1 MARQPQEAWW
11 ERLQAQL
18 QEQDVIIEAQRDTE
32 QQLRERAAAV
42 LGALETVSQD
52 ARRIDE
58 SLSQCEQ
65 EERLKRQRAQGF
77 CRRTIQLLDSRVQD
91 ALVHSSA
98 LAQTVTR
105 LAPAEAEWAR
115 SDGALLQQVADNIRG
130 VAQSLE
136 GASLELHRSLVTR
149 CGENMDIVDSVVSAH
164 KDSVAS
170 LVKQWNAVRDE
181 SNATAE
187 ELATQ
192 ARLAAQ
198 GAQTWGDEALA
209 RLEAS
214 GSVVDSAHKAHTTA
228 VTAAHA
234 AMDETLSHLGQLL
247 VEHNE
252 GVSAVTTVLTEHV
265 GAIRDQSDFGE
276 AGHISQL
283 LQAQRT
289 HIDAVVSSVRSIGR
303 EAVTHTEGLGQCAA
317 DSASATT
324 RALELVQ
331 EQRHTVQQ
339 LVDGQQELCAAA
351 RATLNIQSREVEAL
365 GLADS
370 TGCAARLAHV
380 AEISDAMR
388 NACTQL
394 RDSKLINQ
402 HTANLS
408 AAQKQQDESSTM
420 QLDML
425 GALSSGLEAAITM
438 DLGANTAAGSGEAL
452 VEDEVLAAVN
462 QASKQV
468 ENETAAV
475 LESLK
480 QQAQQLHVASQHL
493 DVLTVTTREARQ
505 REATTNMLADIQ
517 SAHKRAQHGAVA
529 AVVAGMDT
537 LLKEQL
543 TKMSESVEQKTK
555 QAIQEHL
562 DKLVREQQAEL
573 TALQHAQRE
582 AVEMSSVIQT
592 DLSTMKAS
600 QTSHGKTICGRTT
613 KLGSRVRNAV
623 KKLGL
628 LLEEIAAIEEHA
640 QSSHTAALS
649 STEGLLNET
658 AQRSAM
664 TSTVASDIEA
674 AATVLEKLREEVT
687 SAGRSYSEQVKTL
700 GEHGRNNTTNIEKL
714 DADVQMSAKR
724 VLGTIEALDNHVVH
738 TASDATQLYESLQR
752 QASEWMASL
761 PALEQSTAVMLDDN
775 GKIAEADTDRLENL
789 LASGT
794 AALSSMA
801 DLQANDAV
809 STCLSNLE
817 EQNTSVKHG
826 TEESARRYA
835 SRVADALQAEV
846 EQVQARLAPNHL
858 HKVDELQR
866 VLSEHLNAGADAAF
880 NTAAETDRVVSACTL
895 STRAWDQYRVS
906 HKQHCD
912 DMQTRSAALETVV
925 SECMQHQIQHN
936 SGSGNARLE
945 TARDIVESIHQYA
958 EKERTDA
965 QSLVAQVSDFCIQD
979 LQMDELVVAHT
990 AMVKLPQF
998 SRELPK
1004 TPAEDD
1010 LLANLRA
1017 RRARAMAESAADTA
1031 VDHAERLGHQA
1042 AELEQR
1048 MAVAEDRAF
1057 QAAAS
1062 SRAAALNA
1070 ARSAK
1075 KSAQAADRAASVSP
1089 PNVNLDPPPSVPAP
1103 PAIEKLHSTMSPGS
1117 GTHVPAPVELFGTLR
1132 AHSPPS
1138 TQPGQTHS
1146 HGRLSVGRR
1155 ASVELDN
1162 EISPSVQRELDE
1174 QHRQHEQQMRIHQ
1187 EQLER
1192 IRRGSG
1198 SMEVSHANAAIKHS
1212 RGEPQ
1217 SRTGPS
1223 AGGNING
1230 TASAA
1235 DILFD
1240 TLDTNGD
1247 GIITRADFTSGLQQ
1261 TSGESDV
1268 SPNSPPPLRR
1278 SEITGIREVDA
1289 ERQRLRAE
1297 IAAAADTAEA
1307 AMRQSKPNSSPHVH
1321 YRADFGHQDAAFDRQ
1336 MHAHMPARHTP
1347 TQPTL
1352 PVHYSWLSDGAQPW
1366 VDQSAT
1372 YARGQGGGGLHLHGS
1387 AQKHPHSNATAD
1399 PVAAA
1404 LLRVCWEAI
1413 HYRRRTL
1420 WGRPIN
1426 SLMSFY
1432 SALQSQ
1438 PSVVSTRLGPQLRD
1452 IREGLRH
1459 LDIGLTDA
1467 QLDRL
1472 IATINLDD
1480 QQGGVSFDCFS
1491 RWLHVHSSDASI
1503 IEAANVAT
1511 MPGAGRSPAANALSS
1526 LSSDVRPTAAQ
1537 LQAIAQM
1544 QLQDQQS
1551 HDDANPTRSTAKSK
1565 QRGTHSAAA
1574 AQMAADR
1581 QRSRSPTARSKSG
1594 RHGVEPTSG
1603 PPGAWT
1609 RLQSDDHEHR
1619 QLTAAVQQEL
1629 QRVLWHAVH
1638 FKKRTLCVC
1647 VPCLWCH
1654 LVHTRSARG
1663 QHRLLIPAH
1672 TQRARAWLQVRPQ
1685 DQLFDAV
1692 LQGHRQGSIW

>member
-1 MARQPQEAWW
+1 MARQQQEAWW

-32 QQLRERAAAV
+32 EQLRERAASL

-77 CRRTIQLLDSRVQD
+77 CRRTIELLDSRVQD
-91 ALVHSSA
+91 ALMHASV
-98 LAQTVTR
+98 LAQAVTSR
-105 LAPAEAEWAR
+105 LAPAEAGWAR
-115 SDGALLQQVADNIRG
+115 SDGALLQQVTDNIRG
-130 VAQSLE
+130 VTQSVE

-149 CGENMDIVDSVVSAH
+149 CGENMDIMDSVVSAH
-164 KDSVAS
+164 TS
-170 LVKQWNAVRDE
+170 LIKQLNAVRDE

-198 GAQTWGDEALA
+198 GAHTWGDEALV

-214 GSVVDSAHKAHTTA
+214 GSVVDSAYKAHTTA
-228 VTAAHA
+228 VTAGHA
-234 AMDETLSHLGQLL
+234 AMDETLGHLGELFR
-247 VEHNE
+247 ERNE
-252 GVSAVTTVLTEHV
+252 GVSAFATVLTEHV
-265 GAIRDQSDFGE
+265 GAIRDQSGFGE
-276 AGHISQL
+276 AGHVSQL
-283 LQAQRT
+283 LQTQRA
-289 HIDAVVSSVRSIGR
+289 HIDEAVSSIRSLGR
-303 EAVTHTEGLGQCAA
+303 ELVTHTESLGQCAA
-317 DSASATT
+317 GSTSATT

-331 EQRHTVQQ
+331 EQRRTVQQ

-351 RATLNIQSREVEAL
+351 RATLDIQSREVEAL
-365 GLADS
+365 GLAEPK
-370 TGCAARLAHV
+370 GCAVRLAHA
-380 AEISDAMR
+380 AEIRDAMR

-394 RDSKLINQ
+394 RDSKLINH

-408 AAQKQQDESSTM
+408 ATQKQQDESLTT

-425 GALSSGLEAAITM
+425 SALSSGLEAAITM
-438 DLGANTAAGSGEAL
+438 DLRANTAAGPGEGL
-452 VEDEVLAAVN
+452 IEDEVLAAVS
-462 QASKQV
+462 QASKQL
-468 ENETAAV
+468 ENENAA
-475 LESLK
+475 LFESLT

-517 SAHKRAQHGAVA
+517 SAHKHAQRGAVA
-529 AVVAGMDT
+529 AVVAEMDT
-537 LLKEQL
+537 LLNEHL

-582 AVEMSSVIQT
+582 AVEMNSVIQT

-600 QTSHGKTICGRTT
+600 QTSHSNTISGRAT

-628 LLEEIAAIEEHA
+628 LLEELAAIEEHA

-658 AQRSAM
+658 AQWSAM

-674 AATVLEKLREEVT
+674 AVALLEKLREEMT
-687 SAGRSYSEQVKTL
+687 SASRSYSEQVKTL
-700 GEHGRNNTTNIEKL
+700 EEHGRNSTASIEKL
-714 DADVQMSAKR
+714 EADVQVSVKR
-724 VLGTIEALDNHVVH
+724 VLGTIEALDNHVNC
-738 TASDATQLYESLQR
+738 TGSDATQLYESLQR
-752 QASEWMASL
+752 QASEWVASL
-761 PALEQSTAVMLDDN
+761 PSLEQRTAVMLHDN
-775 GKIAEADTDRLENL
+775 GKIREADTDRFENL

-794 AALSSMA
+794 AALSAMA
-801 DLQANDAV
+801 DLQAIDVV

-817 EQNTSVKHG
+817 QQHTSVKNG
-826 TEESARRYA
+826 IEESARRYA
-835 SRVADALQAEV
+835 SQVADALQAEV
-846 EQVQARLAPNHL
+846 EQVQALLAPNHL
-858 HKVDELQR
+858 HKVAELQCA
-866 VLSEHLNAGADAAF
+866 LSEQVKAGAGAAF
-880 NTAAETDRVVSACTL
+880 DTAAATDRVVSACTS
-895 STRAWDQYRVS
+895 STRAWDQYRVD

-912 DMQTRSAALETVV
+912 DIQTRSAALETVL
-925 SECMQHQIQHN
+925 SECIQQQMQHN
-936 SGSGNARLE
+936 SGSGNGCLE
-945 TARDIVESIHQYA
+945 TAHDIVESIHQYA

-965 QSLVAQVSDFCIQD
+965 QSLAAQVSDFCIQD
-979 LQMDELVVAHT
+979 LQMDELVAAHT
-990 AMVKLPQF
+990 AVVKLPQF

-1010 LLANLRA
+1010 LLADIRA
-1017 RRARAMAESAADTA
+1017 RRARAMAESAAAAA

-1048 MAVAEDRAF
+1048 MAAAEDRAF

-1089 PNVNLDPPPSVPAP
+1089 PNVNHDPPPSVPAP
-1103 PAIEKLHSTMSPGS
+1103 SAIEKLHSTMSPGS

-1138 TQPGQTHS
+1138 AHPGQTHS
-1146 HGRLSVGRR
+1146 YGRLDMGRR

-1162 EISPSVQRELDE
+1162 EISANVQRELDD
-1174 QHRQHEQQMRIHQ
+1174 QRRQHEQQMRIHQ

-1198 SMEVSHANAAIKHS
+1198 YMEPHTNAAIKHS
-1212 RGEPQ
+1212 QGEPE
-1217 SRTGPS
+1217 SRTGLS
-1223 AGGNING
+1223 AGGNIAL
-1230 TASAA
+1230 TASVA
-1235 DILFD
+1235 DVLFD

-1247 GIITRADFTSGLQQ
+1247 GVITRAEFTSGLQR

-1278 SEITGIREVDA
+1278 GEITGIQEVDA
-1289 ERQRLRAE
+1289 ERKRLRAE

-1307 AMRQSKPNSSPHVH
+1307 AMRQSKPSSSPRVH
-1321 YRADFGHQDAAFDRQ
+1321 HRADFGYQHAAFDR
-1336 MHAHMPARHTP
+1336 HMPTRQTP
-1347 TQPTL
+1347 TTQPTL
-1352 PVHYSWLSDGAQPW
+1352 PVHHSWLSDSAQPW

-1372 YARGQGGGGLHLHGS
+1372 DAVPQRQ
-1387 AQKHPHSNATAD
+1387 PHSNVTAD

-1432 SALQSQ
+1432 SAVQSQ

-1472 IATINLDD
+1472 IATIDLDD

-1503 IEAANVAT
+1503 MEAANVAT

-1526 LSSDVRPTAAQ
+1526 LSRADVRPTAAQ

-1544 QLQDQQS
+1544 QLQDRES
-1551 HDDANPTRSTAKSK
+1551 HGDAHPTSSTAKSK
-1565 QRGTHSAAA
+1565 RRGTHSAAA

-1581 QRSRSPTARSKSG
+1581 QRSRSPTARAKYG
-1594 RHGVEPTSG
+1594 RHGVEPTNG

-1609 RLQSDDHEHR
+1609 RLQSDDHDHR

-1647 VPCLWCH
+1647 VPFPARGAFCLC
-1654 LVHTRSARG
+1654 RSAG
-1663 QHRLLIPAH
+1663 
-1672 TQRARAWLQVRPQ
+1672 
-1685 DQLFDAV
+1685 
-1692 LQGHRQGSIW
+1692 